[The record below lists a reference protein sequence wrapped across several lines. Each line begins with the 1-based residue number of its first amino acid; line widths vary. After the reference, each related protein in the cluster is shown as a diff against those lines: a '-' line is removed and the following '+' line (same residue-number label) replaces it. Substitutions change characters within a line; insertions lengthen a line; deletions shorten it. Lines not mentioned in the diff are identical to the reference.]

1 MKSFLFLSRFD
12 FQIFV
17 DEAVRDVERHV
28 MLWDDEQ
35 ARLMDNQSSLQ
46 QIVVKEISELILGN
60 FLSCS

>member
-35 ARLMDNQSSLQ
+35 ARLMDNQSSLH

-60 FLSCS
+60 FLFRS

>member
-60 FLSCS
+60 FLFRS